1 MKIDAWRRGCAT
13 STRLSK
19 ANIGAAAYAL
29 DADGAQHQVER
40 VICKND
46 IESKPASNVL
56 TGETS
61 GNRTSLTF
69 RERCV
74 GITLPTFDLRY
85 IHWKFSKSFFNN
97 NPVLELKRTLVYP
110 LRRQERNAV
119 PFIKKHHFHKIKL
132 NPEELVY

>member
-56 TGETS
+56 TGETN

-74 GITLPTFDLRY
+74 GITLPTFDLQY
-85 IHWKFSKSFFNN
+85 IQIGNFQNLFLIIIQFWSWN
-97 NPVLELKRTLVYP
+97 ELLYILFVAKNEMPCRL
-110 LRRQERNAV
+110 LRSII
-119 PFIKKHHFHKIKL
+119 FTK
-132 NPEELVY
+132 

>member
-56 TGETS
+56 TGETN

-74 GITLPTFDLRY
+74 GITLPTFDFQY
-85 IHWKFSKSFFNN
+85 IVGNFQNLFLIIIQFWS
-97 NPVLELKRTLVYP
+97 
-110 LRRQERNAV
+110 
-119 PFIKKHHFHKIKL
+119 
-132 NPEELVY
+132 

>member
-56 TGETS
+56 TGETN

-69 RERCV
+69 RERNN
-74 GITLPTFDLRY
+74 TTNLRSPM
-85 IHWKFSKSFFNN
+85 HPNWKFSKSFFNN
-97 NPVLELKRTLVYP
+97 NPILELKRTLVYP

-132 NPEELVY
+132 NPEELV

>member
-56 TGETS
+56 TGETN

-74 GITLPTFDLRY
+74 GITLPIFDLQY
-85 IHWKFSKSFFNN
+85 IVGNFQNLFLIIIQFWSWN
-97 NPVLELKRTLVYP
+97 ELLYILFVAKNEMPCRL
-110 LRRQERNAV
+110 LRSII
-119 PFIKKHHFHKIKL
+119 FTK
-132 NPEELVY
+132 

>member
-56 TGETS
+56 TGETN

-74 GITLPTFDLRY
+74 GITLPTFDLQY
-85 IHWKFSKSFFNN
+85 IVGNFQNLFLIIIQFWSWN
-97 NPVLELKRTLVYP
+97 ELLYILFVARNEMPYHL
-110 LRRQERNAV
+110 LRSII
-119 PFIKKHHFHKIKL
+119 FTK
-132 NPEELVY
+132 

>member
-56 TGETS
+56 TGETN

-74 GITLPTFDLRY
+74 GITLPTFDLQY
-85 IHWKFSKSFFNN
+85 IVGNFQNLFLIIIQFWSWN
-97 NPVLELKRTLVYP
+97 ELLYILFVAKNEMPCRL
-110 LRRQERNAV
+110 LRSII
-119 PFIKKHHFHKIKL
+119 FTK
-132 NPEELVY
+132 